1 MSRKLFKSQHQGF
14 TLLELLVTLLVIGL
28 GVGVASLSISGTRNN
43 ELQNAARQLHAQ
55 MRLASEEAILN
66 NQQLGLIFDVETA
79 ESDGRFSFPQ
89 YSYRWLVLASQDD
102 KRFPGRKIYYWR
114 ELEDAQMLQ
123 NGQFPEAIELTISIE
138 GQEILIGDHEEDD
151 SRLNLLATAL
161 SEDDKVDEDGKPIN
175 QVDTKL
181 RPDLFFFSSGEMLS
195 FDLQFSDAAL
205 AQELGTTLEET
216 QTYRFHGSMIGQ
228 LTLKLAGEADE
239 DDK

>member
-1 MSRKLFKSQHQGF
+1 MKQMLFKHKQQGF

-28 GVGVASLSISGTRNN
+28 GVGVVSLSISGTRSN

-66 NQQLGLIFDVETA
+66 NQQLGLIFDVEMS
-79 ESDGRFSFPQ
+79 EGDGRFNFPQ

-114 ELEDAQMLQ
+114 ELEDTHMLRS
-123 NGQFPEAIELTISIE
+123 GKFPEAIELKVIID
-138 GQEILIGDHEEDD
+138 GQEILIGDHEEDET
-151 SRLNLLATAL
+151 RLNLLATAL

-175 QVDTKL
+175 QVNTKL

-195 FDLQFSDAAL
+195 FDLQFFDAAL
-205 AQELGTTLEET
+205 EKELGTALEET

-228 LTLKLAGEADE
+228 LSLKLAGEADE
-239 DDK
+239 YEE